1 MKIDKDDI
9 LYVKDSFDENE
20 EYQCIVH
27 IYLKNIKKRKKD
39 KVKCAK
45 DSRKD
50 FNLKMID
57 F

>member
-1 MKIDKDDI
+1 MHCTYIFEK
-9 LYVKDSFDENE
+9 Y
-20 EYQCIVH
+20 
-27 IYLKNIKKRKKD
+27 KKRKKD
-39 KVKCAK
+39 RVKCAK

>member
-1 MKIDKDDI
+1 MHCTYIFEK
-9 LYVKDSFDENE
+9 Y
-20 EYQCIVH
+20 
-27 IYLKNIKKRKKD
+27 KKKERKKD

>member
-1 MKIDKDDI
+1 MHCTYIFEKYK
-9 LYVKDSFDENE
+9 
-20 EYQCIVH
+20 
-27 IYLKNIKKRKKD
+27 KKRKKD